1 MPEIPHKKIKLTKR
15 IAKVCA
21 FLIFLIT
28 CLVYIPTLK
37 SGFVWDD
44 VNYVPENTLIRSLSI
59 HNLSK
64 MLTSFRVSN
73 WHPLTWLSLALDYA
87 FWGLNPF
94 GYHLTNVIMHGLN
107 ALLVFFLTIK
117 LTVSARESNR
127 VSPHS
132 EMERSILAHPLIVAG
147 VTALL
152 FSLHPLHVE
161 SVVWVSE
168 RKDLLCAFFFLLS
181 ISSYLSYTSSIT
193 KRNTRIW
200 FAACFLL
207 FLSALMSKPMAV
219 TLPAILLLLDI
230 YPLKRISLYSGKSGK
245 TLFVL
250 LEKLPFFTLSIA
262 SSIITIIAQHT
273 GGAIRNL
280 ERFSTDARLLNA
292 IRSLIFY
299 LEKMVVPVKLVPF
312 YPFPAHID
320 WFDLKYLF
328 SLLLVLAVTGCCLWM
343 AKQGK
348 CLFLTA
354 WSYYVVTLLPVI
366 GIIQVGG
373 QAAAD
378 RYTYLPGLSIFIL
391 IGTGVSWIFHRG
403 TLIKYKCILGGLV
416 LTFIFIFLGQ
426 LTVKQ
431 IKIWHNSEILWSYVI
446 SAFPFPKSDPLAHY
460 NLGNAYSRKGEPDKA
475 ISEYKRALIL
485 RPNYAEAINN
495 LGSAYATKGR
505 FDEATVEF
513 ERALSTNPHYAKAHN
528 NLGSAYIIG
537 GRLDEAISE
546 YKKALAIEPDNAK
559 AHHNLALAYY
569 SKENYRLAI
578 IHFDKAVELGCSVNP
593 ELLELLK
600 PHR

>member
-161 SVVWVSE
+161 SVAWVSE

-193 KRNTRIW
+193 KRHTRIW
-200 FAACFLL
+200 FATCFLL

-230 YPLKRISLYSGKSGK
+230 YPLKRISLYSGK
-245 TLFVL
+245 
-250 LEKLPFFTLSIA
+250 
-262 SSIITIIAQHT
+262 
-273 GGAIRNL
+273 
-280 ERFSTDARLLNA
+280 
-292 IRSLIFY
+292 
-299 LEKMVVPVKLVPF
+299 
-312 YPFPAHID
+312 
-320 WFDLKYLF
+320 
-328 SLLLVLAVTGCCLWM
+328 
-343 AKQGK
+343 
-348 CLFLTA
+348 
-354 WSYYVVTLLPVI
+354 
-366 GIIQVGG
+366 
-373 QAAAD
+373 
-378 RYTYLPGLSIFIL
+378 
-391 IGTGVSWIFHRG
+391 
-403 TLIKYKCILGGLV
+403 
-416 LTFIFIFLGQ
+416 
-426 LTVKQ
+426 
-431 IKIWHNSEILWSYVI
+431 
-446 SAFPFPKSDPLAHY
+446 
-460 NLGNAYSRKGEPDKA
+460 
-475 ISEYKRALIL
+475 
-485 RPNYAEAINN
+485 
-495 LGSAYATKGR
+495 
-505 FDEATVEF
+505 
-513 ERALSTNPHYAKAHN
+513 
-528 NLGSAYIIG
+528 
-537 GRLDEAISE
+537 
-546 YKKALAIEPDNAK
+546 
-559 AHHNLALAYY
+559 
-569 SKENYRLAI
+569 
-578 IHFDKAVELGCSVNP
+578 
-593 ELLELLK
+593 
-600 PHR
+600 